1 MSWEVQIYNPSEM
14 LKASEIEH
22 FIEDLEEPENIDFT
36 LITQLIEERKMTCKI
51 FDLLFKIDS
60 YLKVGIS
67 FEIFL

>member
-1 MSWEVQIYNPSEM
+1 M